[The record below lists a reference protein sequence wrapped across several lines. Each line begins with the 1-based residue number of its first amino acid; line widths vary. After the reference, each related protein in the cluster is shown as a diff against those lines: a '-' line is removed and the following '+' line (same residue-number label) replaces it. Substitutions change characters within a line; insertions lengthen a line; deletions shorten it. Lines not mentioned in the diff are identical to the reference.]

1 MVATDIPGNSAK
13 RNFAG
18 GVHPSGR
25 KGLAADSVIE
35 VLPTP
40 AAVTIPMS
48 QHIGAPCEPLTKPKQ
63 ELAIGDLIGES
74 KSFISAPIHASIN
87 GTAGMLC
94 SVTLPTGKRVKA
106 VPVKA
111 SENQPDPTELYKDF
125 FGGDWPTSGLEQ
137 YTPEQITEAVK
148 GAGITG
154 MGGATF
160 PTFVKFLKNE
170 KKPIDTLLVNG
181 CECEPYLTS
190 DYRLMIEAPTAIICG
205 ALLAARACGARN
217 IIIAIEDNKPL
228 AIDIMRRA
236 AKSIDINITELP
248 TKYPQG
254 GEKQTIFSAIGREV
268 PGGKLPLDVG
278 VVVVNVGTVSS
289 VARAVT
295 RNRPLTHRVISV
307 TGEGIKHPK
316 NILTPIGASYADL
329 IEHCGG
335 LTADAVRVIS
345 GGPMMGFTV
354 GDLTTPVTK
363 GTSGITVLVKQDVE
377 TSQETTCIRC
387 GKCVDSCPMN
397 LVPTRIALASRY
409 REWELADKYHIS
421 SCIECGCCSYV
432 CPASIP
438 LVQLIKTGKT
448 IKLKNGS

>member
-1 MVATDIPGNSAK
+1 MVTTDTGNSGK

-18 GVHPSGR
+18 GVHPSGH
-25 KGLAADSVIE
+25 KGLAADSIIE

-40 AAVTIPMS
+40 ATVTIPMS
-48 QHIGAPCEPLTKPKQ
+48 HHIGAPCEALTKPKQ
-63 ELAIGDLIGES
+63 ELAIGELIGSS
-74 KSFISAPIHASIN
+74 KAFISAPIHASVN
-87 GTAGMLC
+87 GVAGMVC

-111 SENQPDPTELYKDF
+111 AENQPDAREVYNDF
-125 FGGDWPTSGLEQ
+125 FKGDYPTSGLEQ
-137 YTPEQITEAVK
+137 YVPEAITEAVK
-148 GAGITG
+148 SAGITG

-190 DYRLMIEAPTAIICG
+190 DYRLMVEAPLAVLCG

-217 IIIAIEDNKPL
+217 IVIAIEDNKPL
-228 AIDIMRRA
+228 AIDAMRRA
-236 AKSIDINITELP
+236 AKSTGITIMELP

-254 GEKQTIFSAIGREV
+254 SEKQTILSALGRRV
-268 PGGKLPLDVG
+268 PGGALPLDVG
-278 VVVVNVGTVSS
+278 VVVINVGTASTI
-289 VARAVT
+289 ARAVT
-295 RNRPLTHRVISV
+295 RGKPLTHRIVSV
-307 TGEGIKHPK
+307 TGDGIKHPK
-316 NILTPIGASYADL
+316 NILAPIGASYADL

-335 LTADAVRVIS
+335 LTDDTARVVS

-354 GDLTTPVTK
+354 GDLTSPITK
-363 GTSGITVLVKQDVE
+363 GTSGITVLVQQDVE
-377 TSQETTCIRC
+377 APPETNCVRC
-387 GKCVDSCPMN
+387 GKCVDACPMN

-409 REWELADKYHIS
+409 RQWELTDTYHIS

-432 CPASIP
+432 CPANIP
-438 LVQLIKTGKT
+438 LVQLIKTGKA
-448 IKLKNGS
+448 LKTKK